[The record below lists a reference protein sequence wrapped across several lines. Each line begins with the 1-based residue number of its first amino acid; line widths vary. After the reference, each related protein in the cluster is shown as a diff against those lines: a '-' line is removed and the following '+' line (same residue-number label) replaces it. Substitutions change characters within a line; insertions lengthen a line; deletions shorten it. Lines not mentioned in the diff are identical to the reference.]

1 MHFARKCTYRNIALH
16 KCNITVYKS
25 VEAAQLM
32 RKCSGDE
39 TTLSRE
45 KLLLS

>member
-1 MHFARKCTYRNIALH
+1 MYLPGHCSSQVQYN
-16 KCNITVYKS
+16 S
-25 VEAAQLM
+25 VQNAEAAQLM
-32 RKCSGDE
+32 GKCSGDE